1 MKSQFESRRRVDGY
15 IDAISNE
22 RVSGWAADLDAPN
35 EILEVVICVDERE
48 VARVPAD
55 RLREDLKKA
64 GIYGTGEHGFVY
76 YFPRPLE
83 FDLDWQVT
91 VRFADDLRI
100 LKNGERALQAQTGK
114 DQKVAGP
121 TSYKPVLVSSSGRS
135 GSTFLMKLLL
145 SHPAITGGNL
155 YPFEVRPAAFYSNAF
170 RVLTTPSDSA
180 PQSIRDMFDADPNVV
195 TLNPFNHKEFRAVFA
210 DSDELGH
217 FFREAASDTL
227 KKAFLKVIQLFYAR
241 TAGDDPARKI
251 QYFAE
256 KCDISR
262 QSRQA
267 MRSLYDDDLRE
278 IILVR
283 DLRDVVCS
291 YRLFFTN
298 QDHSQVIQHLAAMG
312 NVIVEAKRRAPESS
326 LVVRYEDLILDRA
339 AKLTEIASFLDLPD
353 TWNDEK
359 DVEQKL
365 QEKHGTS
372 KSAESSIGRWQSDL
386 TQEEQALC
394 NEKFDK
400 YLKAFGY
407 K

>member
-1 MKSQFESRRRVDGY
+1 MKIQTQGRRRVDGY
-15 IDAISNE
+15 IDAISND
-22 RVSGWAADLDAPN
+22 RVSGWAADLDAPS
-35 EILEVVICVDERE
+35 EIIEVVIYVDDRE

-64 GIYGTGEHGFVY
+64 GIYGAGEHGFVY
-76 YFPRPLE
+76 FFPKPLE
-83 FDLDWQVT
+83 ADLDWQVT
-91 VRFADDLRI
+91 VRFADDLRV
-100 LKNGERALQAQTGK
+100 LKNGERLLQAQSGK
-114 DQKVAGP
+114 DPKTAAAV
-121 TSYKPVLVSSSGRS
+121 SYKPVLVSSSGRS

-170 RVLTTPSDSA
+170 RVLTTASDSA
-180 PQSIRDMFDADPNVV
+180 PHSIRDTFDVDPNVV
-195 TLNPFNHKEFRAVFA
+195 TLNPFNHKEFRAVFS
-210 DSDELGH
+210 DPDELGT
-217 FFREAASDTL
+217 FFRESASDTL
-227 KKAFLKVIQLFYAR
+227 KKAFVKVIQAFYAR
-241 TAGDDPARKI
+241 TAGDDPTRKI
-251 QYFAE
+251 RYFAE

-267 MRSLYDDDLRE
+267 MRKLYGDLRE

-312 NVIVEAKRRAPESS
+312 NVILEATRRAPDTS
-326 LVVRYEDLILDRA
+326 LVVRYEDLIVDRDE
-339 AKLTEIASFLDLPD
+339 KLSEIATFLDLPD

-359 DVEQKL
+359 EVEQKL

-386 TQEEQALC
+386 TAEEQQLC